1 MTIYARLA
9 AYALLVA
16 AIFAAGYALGTRLK
30 QGQWDAATLAQEQA
44 DQAKA
49 KAWALEITA
58 QRSKHDEDLRAINTR
73 LADALERLRKRPER
87 MPEPARAACQGA
99 TGAELSGPDAIAFV
113 RLAAR
118 ADELRA
124 ALGECQ
130 AWAETVSK

>member
-1 MTIYARLA
+1 MSIYAKAVAILLA
-9 AYALLVA
+9 IVLLVGLG
-16 AIFAAGYALGTRLK
+16 FGVGTRLK
-30 QGQWDAATLAQEQA
+30 QGEWDADVLAREQA
-44 DQAKA
+44 AKIKA
-49 KAWALEITA
+49 KAQAKETAEQRKQHADEIRT
-58 QRSKHDEDLRAINTR
+58 INAR

-99 TGAELSGPDAIAFV
+99 TGAELSGPDAGVLV

-130 AWAETVSK
+130 AWAETVSR